1 MVSDGVGTGS
11 REVTA
16 ATGEA
21 PRHLDLSVP
30 PPRPLGLLDQTI
42 LWLSMGASL
51 LIAAAAVFVLYPVVG
66 GPALS
71 LPAAVTVVVVG
82 VLAGAAL
89 LALAAMVG
97 ARSGAPAMAML
108 RGLLGRR
115 TSYLPTS
122 LNLLQCFGWA
132 AVEIFVISTVAT
144 ALTGDGWRPVWVL
157 AAGALATVM
166 AVRPLGMVK
175 VIRRYLGWLV
185 LASTVVLMIGLVRSG
200 VQQPAGGDWSGFW
213 VAFDV
218 VVALPISW
226 VPLAADFTRHSRTP
240 RAAGI
245 GVLVGYTVSCT
256 AFFLLGIL
264 AVLTLSNLTG
274 AVTPTS
280 FAIGLIGLPLGT
292 LAMVVLLL
300 DEVDKAFANIYSTA
314 MSGQNVVQ
322 RVDRRVLAVG
332 IGAAATVAALLAD
345 LEQYESFLFLIG
357 AVFVRWRSCS
367 RPTATWYVAWSSVRS
382 GALRR
387 RRPGPRRSAAAAAL
401 GRTGSSPTSW
411 STPGLVEGWS
421 KPVGRPARRPRA
433 GATGLA
439 GGVGGGCRRRVRR
452 DRGGGD
458 PLAVGL
464 RGTARGRLPAGARAA
479 DAADRREGD
488 TMAG

>member
-185 LASTVVLMIGLVRSG
+185 LASTVVLIIGLVRSG

-240 RAAGI
+240 RAAGV

-357 AVFVRWRSCS
+357 AVFVPLAVVLATDYYLVRRVVLGAIGARYDVVDPGRGRWLLLL
-367 RPTATWYVAWSSVRS
+367 PWVAGFV
-382 GALRR
+382 AYQLVN
-387 RRPGPRRSAAAAAL
+387 
-401 GRTGSSPTSW
+401 
-411 STPGLVEGWS
+411 PGLVAGWS
-421 KPVGRPARRPRA
+421 SWWADLRDGLGLVPPAWLA
-433 GATGLA
+433 ASVAAAVAAFVVTAVVAT
-439 GGVGGGCRRRVRR
+439 
-452 DRGGGD
+452 

-464 RGTARGRLPAGARAA
+464 RGTAAGRLPAGARAA
-479 DAADRREGD
+479 D
-488 TMAG
+488 TS